1 MWIILGLLKETICKK
16 IYLYQTQMVKL
27 YFQLKIMIISSIFAI
42 FFSNPIPSK
51 NIFSVK
57 KAIKS
62 KIYISKIITEKEIWN
77 IKMDPNYL
85 KITFPETYFV

>member
-1 MWIILGLLKETICKK
+1 
-16 IYLYQTQMVKL
+16 MVKL

-62 KIYISKIITEKEIWN
+62 KIYISKIITEKEI
-77 IKMDPNYL
+77 
-85 KITFPETYFV
+85 